1 MFADTDY
8 NFVSA
13 AIRTYIATD
22 TTGFPPSIGKVN
34 ELIRT
39 ITNKEQLT
47 PLEAVRL
54 IKAAASNSLYNA
66 KAEFDK
72 LPPVLKKLVGNPS
85 QLRAWA
91 EMDADRLD
99 SYVSNN
105 IIKEYNAIS
114 KKEDIKNTIPENV
127 RALMGDF
134 SDKFRIEDTQNKQ
147 EGEHNEKR

>member
-1 MFADTDY
+1 
-8 NFVSA
+8 
-13 AIRTYIATD
+13 
-22 TTGFPPSIGKVN
+22 
-34 ELIRT
+34 
-39 ITNKEQLT
+39 
-47 PLEAVRL
+47 
-54 IKAAASNSLYNA
+54 
-66 KAEFDK
+66 
-72 LPPVLKKLVGNPS
+72 
-85 QLRAWA
+85 
-91 EMDADRLD
+91 MDADRLD